1 MIDAD
6 LERVLPWPA
15 AALYGVIADVES
27 YPEFM
32 PGWES
37 ASVEPG
43 GDAGESRVRQGVH
56 LLGRRWDFDSRARFD
71 PPRALRIEAGAPFRH
86 FELQWELQPL
96 SGSFTRLRARL
107 RAELDD
113 QVLDGLARHALP
125 ALLRET
131 TDALER
137 RAAALMPLR

>member
-1 MIDAD
+1 MIGAG

-15 AALYGVIADVES
+15 AALYAVIADVES
-27 YPEFM
+27 YPDFM

-43 GDAGESRVRQGVH
+43 GDAGELHVRQGVH
-56 LLGRRWDFDSRARFD
+56 LLGRRWDFDSRARLD
-71 PPRALRIEAGAPFRH
+71 PPRVLRIEAGAPFRH

-113 QVLDGLARHALP
+113 PVLDALARHALP

-137 RAAALMPLR
+137 RAAALIPLR